1 MAVLVIFRT
10 RVFVVFFSLI
20 VLSTIMWRMIW
31 PTVPPGVQFIEEA
44 CSGLNYYTQFT
55 CRTLLSTEEA
65 KAITSKGELF
75 LAVMKKT
82 STMAESYLNHLSN
95 FTGFNL
101 QSVETCLEDFSIIHW
116 HLEEA
121 KMCST
126 SEDLEEVWKN
136 VRIYEAD
143 CRDSIG
149 KSDFSPLMNE
159 NYFFVAGYIASSLLK
174 DMKVQSWLHQ
184 YFGKG
189 NISEADLVVSQDG
202 TGDVK
207 TIMEAIERAPDNRKT
222 PFIIQLKAGVYKE
235 YVLIPSEKSNV
246 RLVGEGRSSTI
257 ITGNRYHTLEIST
270 FKSATMS
277 KSL

>member
-1 MAVLVIFRT
+1 MAVLAIFRT
-10 RVFVVFFSLI
+10 RYFVAAFSLI

-55 CRTLLSTEEA
+55 CRTLLSTKES

-75 LAVMKKT
+75 LALMKKT

-101 QSVETCLEDFSIIHW
+101 QSVETCSDDFSIIHW

-121 KMCST
+121 KMCSA

-143 CRDSIG
+143 CQDSIG
-149 KSDFSPLMNE
+149 KSEFSPLMNE
-159 NYFFVAGYIASSLLK
+159 NYFFVAGFIAERHEKFNRGSINTLARGTFLK
-174 DMKVQSWLHQ
+174 LIWL
-184 YFGKG
+184 FLKMVR
-189 NISEADLVVSQDG
+189 E
-202 TGDVK
+202 
-207 TIMEAIERAPDNRKT
+207 MRK
-222 PFIIQLKAGVYKE
+222 P
-235 YVLIPSEKSNV
+235 
-246 RLVGEGRSSTI
+246 
-257 ITGNRYHTLEIST
+257 
-270 FKSATMS
+270 
-277 KSL
+277 

>member
-1 MAVLVIFRT
+1 
-10 RVFVVFFSLI
+10 
-20 VLSTIMWRMIW
+20 MIW

-44 CSGLNYYTQFT
+44 CSGLNYYTQLT
-55 CRTLLSTEEA
+55 CRTLLSTKES

-75 LAVMKKT
+75 LALMKKT
-82 STMAESYLNHLSN
+82 STMAESYLNHLS
-95 FTGFNL
+95 
-101 QSVETCLEDFSIIHW
+101 
-116 HLEEA
+116 
-121 KMCST
+121 
-126 SEDLEEVWKN
+126 
-136 VRIYEAD
+136 
-143 CRDSIG
+143 
-149 KSDFSPLMNE
+149 
-159 NYFFVAGYIASSLLK
+159 
-174 DMKVQSWLHQ
+174 MKVQSWFHQ

-257 ITGNRYHTLEIST
+257 ITGNSSPFENTAGPANHQAVAISVQAENVAFYRCKFSGYQDTIYYHSGWLEWDNRGIFGSTEYVEYGDSGVGAAVQGAPTLKEP
-270 FKSATMS
+270 FNL
-277 KSL
+277 SLRKVSSFIPPLRLQPLLEQFLNFVEVYLTQKKVAL